1 MAAMWTLG
9 QVMSSATAFLGNRAD
24 LPVST
29 CSLFANQ
36 AALDINF
43 AVEPQDV
50 EGFAVSSTTSG
61 ENKITLPT
69 DFYSVINVSNQ
80 SMSPP
85 YNLRKINS
93 SDIDSQM
100 TTVSQPMNYVLYDSW
115 MELWPSPDSSYS
127 IQMRYQA
134 RPSVMTSLT
143 ALPSFDTRFGVAWM
157 YRTTAYLARSVK
169 DYETATAMD
178 AQYLQVMATIPTD
191 LALRQR
197 DRNGQNVRLALH
209 HREKVINFD
218 DSLGPGSTLYGP

>member
-1 MAAMWTLG
+1 MAMWTLG

-24 LPVST
+24 IPVST
-29 CSLFANQ
+29 VSLFANQ

-69 DFYSVINVSNQ
+69 DFYSAIALSNQ
-80 SMSPP
+80 SVSPP
-85 YNLRKINS
+85 YMLRKLNA
-93 SDIDSQM
+93 SDIDSAM
-100 TTVSQPMNYVLYDSW
+100 TTVSRPDYYVLYDSW
-115 MELWPSPDSSYS
+115 MELWPSPDSAYS
-127 IQMRYQA
+127 LQLRYQA

-143 ALPSFDTRFGVAWM
+143 AMPSFDTRFGIAWM
-157 YRTTAYLARSVK
+157 YKTTSYLARSVK
-169 DYETATAMD
+169 DYETAQAMD
-178 AQYLQVMATIPTD
+178 ASYLQVMATIPTD

-209 HREKVINFD
+209 NREKIINFD
-218 DSLGPGSTLYGP
+218 DSLGPGATLYGP